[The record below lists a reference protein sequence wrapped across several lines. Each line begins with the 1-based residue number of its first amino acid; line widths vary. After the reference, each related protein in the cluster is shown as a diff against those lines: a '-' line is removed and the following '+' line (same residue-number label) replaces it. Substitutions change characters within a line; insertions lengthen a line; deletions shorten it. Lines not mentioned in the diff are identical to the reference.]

1 LGVALRVRLR
11 LRVRGR
17 EGFVDTS
24 ALVNTGFETEAPQ
37 LLLPLRLASVLGLWP
52 PPLEAQLLEFGTAG
66 GPVKNYVV
74 PNSLEV
80 WVLGGDRV
88 VGPVVSDA
96 VISNVELEAL
106 INDKLA
112 GALGIVILNP
122 ATGEWRFRDD
132 DASVIRRTEPPQYW
146 L

>member
-1 LGVALRVRLR
+1 VALRVRLR

-17 EGFVDTS
+17 EGFVDAS
-24 ALVNTGFETEAPQ
+24 ALVNTGFETETPQ
-37 LLLPLRLASVLGLWP
+37 LLLPLRLGSVLGLWP
-52 PPLEAQLLEFGTAG
+52 PPPEAQLLEFGTAG
-66 GPVKNYVV
+66 GSVRNYVV

-88 VGPVVSDA
+88 VGPVISDA
-96 VISNVELEAL
+96 VISNVELEAS

-112 GALGIVILNP
+112 GALGIMILNP

-132 DASVIRRTEPPQYW
+132 DASVIRRSESPRYW
-146 L
+146 F

>member
-1 LGVALRVRLR
+1 MALRVRLK
-11 LRVRGR
+11 VRGR
-17 EGFVDTS
+17 EGFVDAS

-37 LLLPLRLASVLGLWP
+37 LLLPLRLGSVLGLWP
-52 PPLEAQLLEFGTAG
+52 PPEAQLLEFGTAG
-66 GPVKNYVV
+66 GPVRNYVV

-80 WVLGGDRV
+80 WVLGDDRV

-112 GALGIVILNP
+112 GALGIMILNP

-132 DASVIRRTEPPQYW
+132 VIIRRSEPPRYW
-146 L
+146 F

>member
-1 LGVALRVRLR
+1 
-11 LRVRGR
+11 
-17 EGFVDTS
+17 VDTS
-24 ALVNTGFETEAPQ
+24 ALVNTGFETETSQ
-37 LLLPLRLASVLGLWP
+37 LLLPLRLVSALGLWPP

-66 GPVKNYVV
+66 GPVRNYVV

-112 GALGIVILNP
+112 GALGIVIINP
-122 ATGEWRFRDD
+122 ATGEWRFRGD
-132 DASVIRRTEPPQYW
+132 DAIIRRSESPRYW
-146 L
+146 F

>member
-1 LGVALRVRLR
+1 VALRVRLR

-17 EGFVDTS
+17 EGFVDAS

-37 LLLPLRLASVLGLWP
+37 LLLPLRLGSVLGLWP
-52 PPLEAQLLEFGTAG
+52 SPEAQLLEFGTTG
-66 GPVKNYVV
+66 GPVRNYVV

-80 WVLGGDRV
+80 WVLGDDRV
-88 VGPVVSDA
+88 VVPVVSDA

-112 GALGIVILNP
+112 GALGIMILNP

-132 DASVIRRTEPPQYW
+132 DASVIRRTEPPRYW
-146 L
+146 F

>member
-1 LGVALRVRLR
+1 LGVALRVRLK
-11 LRVRGR
+11 VRGR
-17 EGFVDTS
+17 EGFVDAS
-24 ALVNTGFETEAPQ
+24 ALVNTGFETETPQ
-37 LLLPLRLASVLGLWP
+37 LLLPLRLGSVLGLWP
-52 PPLEAQLLEFGTAG
+52 PPPEAQLLEFGTAG
-66 GPVKNYVV
+66 GPVRNYVV

-80 WVLGGDRV
+80 WVLGDDRV

-112 GALGIVILNP
+112 GALGIMILNP

-132 DASVIRRTEPPQYW
+132 DAIIIRRSEPPRYW
-146 L
+146 F

>member
-1 LGVALRVRLR
+1 MRVRLK
-11 LRVRGR
+11 VREK
-17 EGFVDTS
+17 EGFVDAS
-24 ALVNTGFETEAPQ
+24 ALVNTGFETETPQ

-52 PPLEAQLLEFGTAG
+52 PPPEAQLLEFGTAG
-66 GPVKNYVV
+66 GPVRNYVV

-80 WVLGGDRV
+80 WVLGDDRV

-132 DASVIRRTEPPQYW
+132 ASVIRRTEPPRYW
-146 L
+146 F

>member
-1 LGVALRVRLR
+1 MALRVRLK
-11 LRVRGR
+11 VRGR
-17 EGFVDTS
+17 EGFVDAN
-24 ALVNTGFETEAPQ
+24 ALVNTGFETETPQ
-37 LLLPLRLASVLGLWP
+37 LLLPLRLASALGLWP
-52 PPLEAQLLEFGTAG
+52 PLPEAQLLEFGTAG
-66 GPVKNYVV
+66 GPVRNYVV

-88 VGPVVSDA
+88 VGPIVSDA

-122 ATGEWRFRDD
+122 ATGEWKFRDD
-132 DASVIRRTEPPQYW
+132 DASVIRRSESPRYW
-146 L
+146 F

>member
-1 LGVALRVRLR
+1 MALRVRLR

-17 EGFVDTS
+17 EGFVDAS
-24 ALVNTGFETEAPQ
+24 ALVNTGFETETPQ
-37 LLLPLRLASVLGLWP
+37 LLLPLRLGSVLGLWP
-52 PPLEAQLLEFGTAG
+52 PPPPEAQLLEFGTAG
-66 GPVKNYVV
+66 GSVRNYVV

-88 VGPVVSDA
+88 VGPVISDA
-96 VISNVELEAL
+96 VISNVELEAS

-112 GALGIVILNP
+112 GALGIMILNP

-132 DASVIRRTEPPQYW
+132 DASVIRRSESPRYW
-146 L
+146 F

>member
-1 LGVALRVRLR
+1 
-11 LRVRGR
+11 
-17 EGFVDTS
+17 
-24 ALVNTGFETEAPQ
+24 
-37 LLLPLRLASVLGLWP
+37 
-52 PPLEAQLLEFGTAG
+52 LLEFGTAG
-66 GPVKNYVV
+66 GPVRNYVV

-112 GALGIVILNP
+112 GALG
-122 ATGEWRFRDD
+122 DSD
-132 DASVIRRTEPPQYW
+132 PQPSHW
-146 L
+146 